1 MGVKVA
7 FTDWFWLIVTLQDEP
22 VPLQPLQP
30 VKLEPAAGTAVNATE
45 VLEAK
50 FALQPGG
57 PQLIPVGLLVTV
69 PLPLPRNETDRL

>member
-1 MGVKVA
+1 MKVA
-7 FTDWFWLIVTLQDEP
+7 CTDWFAFIVTVQEP
-22 VPLQPLQP
+22 VPLQVPPPQP

-57 PQLIPVGLLVTV
+57 PHLIPVGLLVTV
-69 PLPLPRNETDRL
+69 PLPLPGNETNRL